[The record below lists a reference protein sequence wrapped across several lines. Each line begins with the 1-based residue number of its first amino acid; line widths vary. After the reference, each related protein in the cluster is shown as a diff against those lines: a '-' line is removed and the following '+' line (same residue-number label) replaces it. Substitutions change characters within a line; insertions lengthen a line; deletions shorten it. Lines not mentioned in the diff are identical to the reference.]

1 MNPINHLS
9 VVINKPEIIQTNFLQ
24 ISQIESLYN
33 IQSIQFKGKQLIA
46 STIFSDL
53 KDILKITVTEGTIHT
68 VKRKNKSVTQ
78 LKETWGD
85 VANLKIKH
93 DNIKK
98 DLEKIQRINDK
109 VENSDNEEEIEDL
122 TQNSII
128 PEESQIPKLCLTQES
143 KKRHKLS
150 CNKHCYYTLDEI
162 SKLASSRLSQE
173 LANHGHPRSLKKK
186 NGKFFTIQERKTE
199 LIEHYK
205 CYHKKL

>member
-1 MNPINHLS
+1 LNPINHLS

-53 KDILKITVTEGTIHT
+53 ENILKITATEGSIQT
-68 VKRKNKSVTQ
+68 VKRKYKNVTQ

-143 KKRHKLS
+143 KKRHK
-150 CNKHCYYTLDEI
+150 H
-162 SKLASSRLSQE
+162 
-173 LANHGHPRSLKKK
+173 
-186 NGKFFTIQERKTE
+186 
-199 LIEHYK
+199 
-205 CYHKKL
+205 